1 MKKILMIVSALT
13 VLSFSC
19 KKEGIAQILPKAPKM
34 PKAPTNYSA
43 PERLESLRMQW
54 TKGMDSIV
62 KRVGEEA
69 RDN

>member
-1 MKKILMIVSALT
+1 MIKLLLITCFIFST
-13 VLSFSC
+13 YSC
-19 KKEGIAQILPKAPKM
+19 KKEGIAQILPKSPKF

-43 PERLESLRMQW
+43 PERLEGLRMKW
-54 TKGMDSIV
+54 TKGMDSIL